1 MPSSEEL
8 LDSAHHKLRL
18 ARYHADAVRAVL
30 VQHPSEDPEDAL
42 RVALEAHL
50 EGLAY
55 TGTAAAEKTLRS
67 LDPDALSDPRL
78 DIASMLRIAKAD
90 AYPEATR
97 DFASRFERWWYGA
110 APDGERYAPIAR
122 DLRNDAA
129 HRVYEKAPDGPA
141 WRIEVTGQR
150 DPILIA
156 DFVAGYAHALAG
168 LEQLVCAGEEIA
180 AQVPH

>member
-1 MPSSEEL
+1 MPSSGEL
-8 LDSAHHKLRL
+8 LDSARHKLRL

-90 AYPEATR
+90 VYPGATR
-97 DFASRFERWWYGA
+97 DLASRFERWWYGA
-110 APDGERYAPIAR
+110 APNGARYAPIAR

-141 WRIEVTGQR
+141 WRMEITGQR
-150 DPILIA
+150 DPILLA
-156 DFVAGYAHALAG
+156 DFVAGYEQALDQ
-168 LEQLVCAGEEIA
+168 LDQLVSAVEEIA
-180 AQVPH
+180 AHAPH